1 MKIGKI
7 ITWIGL
13 AAMTFGLVNGFMNGD
28 FFKDGSELLSNP
40 WGIMSM
46 IDLYVGFT
54 LFSMWIAF
62 RENHLLNT
70 IIWIVLMMVLGFFAG
85 CLYVLIAFYGSN
97 GDWLKFFLGS
107 QKDSVIKKM

>member
-28 FFKDGSELLSNP
+28 FFKDGSALLSNP
-40 WGIMSM
+40 WGVMSM

-62 RENHLLNT
+62 REKQLLLA
-70 IIWIVLMMVLGFFAG
+70 IVWIVLMMVLGFFAG

-107 QKDSVIKKM
+107 KKDSVIKKM